1 MAADYRNPAS
11 VHDRVPLALGE
22 AEFVSVTTQLF
33 VGPNRVVQRETTV
46 LLSLSRGSLLAGA
59 GSWEDRI
66 TQTGVTTG
74 RVVLDCQ
81 DSMQACG
88 PLLAPAQL
96 ILLNLTGELSAPL
109 DLVRQ
114 LTLRIQQTTAA
125 PVVVI
130 GGPLGLRMQLS
141 GVAGFVDVVGDMPE
155 RMAVDLLA
163 AIHSAVSAP
172 HRMNCVDIET
182 VLLALGSAP
191 NPAVFVQGVWR
202 RRPVEL
208 LATAP
213 ENLSEA
219 LARTDRV
226 LLVPS
231 AHLLRPSEVRQ
242 LAEVLRNLARRP
254 DLEVICAMPV
264 DRASSSGLAPQFG
277 TLGAL
282 IPAR

>member
-1 MAADYRNPAS
+1 MR
-11 VHDRVPLALGE
+11 
-22 AEFVSVTTQLF
+22 
-33 VGPNRVVQRETTV
+33 
-46 LLSLSRGSLLAGA
+46 
-59 GSWEDRI
+59 
-66 TQTGVTTG
+66 
-74 RVVLDCQ
+74 
-81 DSMQACG
+81 
-88 PLLAPAQL
+88 
-96 ILLNLTGELSAPL
+96 
-109 DLVRQ
+109 
-114 LTLRIQQTTAA
+114 AA
-125 PVVVI
+125 P
-130 GGPLGLRMQLS
+130 RS
-141 GVAGFVDVVGDMPE
+141 C
-155 RMAVDLLA
+155 AVDSVEPNGRTVCTIGSGSTANFADPTDNCGSSCCYRWSLGPPD
-163 AIHSAVSAP
+163 AVE
-172 HRMNCVDIET
+172 RRCR
-182 VLLALGSAP
+182 
-191 NPAVFVQGVWR
+191 FRRRVWR